1 MAIKISNLRV
11 EEFGHPLDLEIL
23 TPLKEFQATAKAKEV
38 FVKLWPQVRQETI
51 ALCGSHFHVTQGACP
66 NLYAL
71 AKDVFNTLSIEG
83 NLPVFYVE
91 EGYHI
96 NSYTLKDKENY
107 YIVLTTGAIDR
118 LSSEEIKFL
127 VGHEFGHLI
136 SGHVEFQLLLAFL
149 PESARYIL
157 RLTELG
163 NKGIRVVSDIATDT
177 INDTKETVDKIKGF
191 IFGKKN
197 DSQKN
202 SSSER
207 GKEQTGITTGIK
219 NIIGVG
225 DSITRLNKW
234 NRISEYTA
242 DRIGLLACQDIN
254 VALSTLMKTSGLPQT
269 YYSSASV
276 DRFIE
281 QVNEFN
287 DIYGGTYDS
296 ILKELDMLDEDH
308 PWMVRRAAEL
318 LQWYESGA
326 YERMLNAKE
335 LPLIK

>member
-1 MAIKISNLRV
+1 MAKRISNLRV

-23 TPLKEFQATAKAKEV
+23 TPLKKFQATAKAKEV

-207 GKEQTGITTGIK
+207 EKEQTGITTGIK

>member
-1 MAIKISNLRV
+1 MAKRISNLRV

-83 NLPVFYVE
+83 NLPVCYVE

-177 INDTKETVDKIKGF
+177 LNDTKETVDKIKGF

-207 GKEQTGITTGIK
+207 EKEQTGITTGIK

>member
-1 MAIKISNLRV
+1 MKKRISNLNI

-23 TPLKEFQATAKAKEV
+23 TPLKEFQATAKAKEL

-51 ALCGSHFHVTQGACP
+51 ALCGSHFHVTQGACSD
-66 NLYAL
+66 LYAL
-71 AKDVFNTLSIEG
+71 TQGVFNTLSIEG
-83 NLPVFYVE
+83 NLPAFYVE

-96 NSYTLKDKENY
+96 NSYTLKDKENF

-118 LSSEEIKFL
+118 LSSEEITFL

-163 NKGIRVVSDIATDT
+163 NKGIRVAVNAATDT
-177 INDTKETVDKIKGF
+177 IEDVKETVDKVKGF
-191 IFGKKN
+191 FMGKKN
-197 DSQKN
+197 DSQN
-202 SSSER
+202 DSSLE
-207 GKEQTGITTGIK
+207 KENGLATGFK
-219 NIIGVG
+219 KIIGVG
-225 DSITRLNKW
+225 DGITRLNKW

-254 VALSTLMKTSGLPQT
+254 VALSTLMKTSGLPQS

-276 DRFIE
+276 DNFVK

-318 LQWYESGA
+318 LQWYNSGD
-326 YERMLNAKE
+326 YERMLTDKE
-335 LPLIK
+335 KGLPLIK

>member
-1 MAIKISNLRV
+1 MAKRISNLRV

-23 TPLKEFQATAKAKEV
+23 TPLKEIQATDKAKEL

-71 AKDVFNTLSIEG
+71 AKDVYNTLSIEG
-83 NLPVFYVE
+83 NLPIFYVE

-177 INDTKETVDKIKGF
+177 INDTKETVDKIKG
-191 IFGKKN
+191 
-197 DSQKN
+197 
-202 SSSER
+202 
-207 GKEQTGITTGIK
+207 
-219 NIIGVG
+219 
-225 DSITRLNKW
+225 
-234 NRISEYTA
+234 
-242 DRIGLLACQDIN
+242 
-254 VALSTLMKTSGLPQT
+254 
-269 YYSSASV
+269 
-276 DRFIE
+276 
-281 QVNEFN
+281 
-287 DIYGGTYDS
+287 
-296 ILKELDMLDEDH
+296 
-308 PWMVRRAAEL
+308 
-318 LQWYESGA
+318 
-326 YERMLNAKE
+326 
-335 LPLIK
+335 